1 MSLDTAVASGSE
13 LQVLASNKW
22 LGVLAGD
29 YASKL
34 KDSHLLKT
42 LLTIIWTI
50 LDSKE
55 LEKPH
60 LKELQQLIEQALND
74 FNTVQPTITKEVRK
88 FMNLKKP
95 ANVPMAVR
103 KGLASLSGRS
113 SGLEQYIK
121 VSVLTFV
128 ARALEA
134 LEIEEVLDAWNF
146 VWEARGRLLHID
158 YAMLLKADQERNMT
172 RVAKHIKALYDRPKE
187 LEEDEGDGD
196 DGGEQEEEEEKH
208 VDVKPKSRGNKG
220 SKKGSEKKKQA
231 QTKPQT
237 QSKTQSKTQSRTQSR
252 TQSQV
257 GAIVVKLSGGP
268 HRQRFPMSRH
278 MVMAEFQKL
287 NNEVKF
293 AKSPTL
299 AVTHIVIPDHVDQP
313 SMTSAKS
320 GMGNA
325 VVMKYSEFKQF
336 IQEK

>member
-95 ANVPMAVR
+95 AAVPMAVR

-187 LEEDEGDGD
+187 LEEDEGDED
-196 DGGEQEEEEEKH
+196 DGGEEEEEDEKH
-208 VDVKPKSRGNKG
+208 VDVKPKIRGKKG
-220 SKKGSEKKKQA
+220 SKKKEQA
-231 QTKPQT
+231 QTKPQ
-237 QSKTQSKTQSRTQSR
+237 TQSKTQSRTQSR

-325 VVMKYSEFKQF
+325 VVMKYSEFKEF
-336 IQEK
+336 IHNK